1 VKSKLSIS
9 RALACVVCLR
19 RILNMI
25 SSPLAILAFLF
36 GLAAVGFWSERTR
49 IGALLT
55 GTVVVILLAI
65 LSANIKLIPHG
76 SEAYDFVFTYLVP
89 VIIPLFLV
97 KANLIQI
104 AREATRLS
112 GAFLLASGATVLG
125 VLLAI
130 EVVDL
135 SGMVSLP
142 ITEREV
148 TAGIAGLFTSTYIGG
163 SVNYAALGEITGL
176 REDAS
181 FFSAAT
187 AVDNVY
193 SALYLSFLALLPGL
207 RWITTR
213 FKMNVDD
220 ADSQGA
226 SFDET
231 EAAPISAASLGSALA
246 FALGIVAVSDTI
258 VAHLDLGMYRYAIIT
273 LITVAIA
280 TVIPSW
286 VAKLRGSFELGV
298 VLSMVFFASIA
309 AGADVVAV
317 ITIAPSL
324 IIFTAVLLGV
334 HALALLLAG
343 RLFGLTLPELIIA
356 SNAAVLGATTAP
368 ALAAAKGWS
377 NLVTPGV
384 LVGVLGY
391 ALGTLI
397 GTAVYQWLL

>member
-1 VKSKLSIS
+1 
-9 RALACVVCLR
+9 
-19 RILNMI
+19 MI
-25 SSPLAILAFLF
+25 SSPLAVLAFLF
-36 GLAAVGFWSERTR
+36 ALAAVGFWSERTR
-49 IGALLT
+49 IGAILT

-65 LSANIKLIPHG
+65 LSANINLIPHT
-76 SEAYDFVFTYLVP
+76 SQAYDFVFTYLVP

-112 GAFLLASGATVLG
+112 GAFLLASAATVLG

-130 EVVDL
+130 EMVDL

-142 ITEREV
+142 MTEREA

-176 REDAS
+176 RQDAS

-193 SALYLSFLALLPGL
+193 SAIYLSLLALLPGF
-207 RWITTR
+207 RWLTTR
-213 FKMNVDD
+213 FKMNVDEDD
-220 ADSQGA
+220 AQST
-226 SFDET
+226 SFNDP

-258 VAHLDLGMYRYAIIT
+258 VAHMDLSMYRYAIIT

-280 TVIPSW
+280 TVAPSW

-317 ITIAPSL
+317 LTIAPSL
-324 IIFTAVLLGV
+324 ILFTAILLGV

>member
-1 VKSKLSIS
+1 
-9 RALACVVCLR
+9 
-19 RILNMI
+19 MI

-65 LSANIKLIPHG
+65 LSAHINLIPHV

-324 IIFTAVLLGV
+324 IIFTALLLGV

>member
-1 VKSKLSIS
+1 
-9 RALACVVCLR
+9 
-19 RILNMI
+19 MI

-226 SFDET
+226 SFDEI

-377 NLVTPGV
+377 NLVTPSV